1 MHAEK
6 NNSEPFAKPPLRGL
20 PGIAFPTFA
29 HHGSELYLKKYK
41 KNSCNVR
48 EFPIEYQVL
57 WHDSYE
63 ARGCYPLW

>member
-41 KNSCNVR
+41 KILAMCGD
-48 EFPIEYQVL
+48 FL
-57 WHDSYE
+57 
-63 ARGCYPLW
+63 